1 MTAFAAKILASL
13 VTDKRFWKFI
23 GALLII
29 LVLIVTAVGTSCN
42 AHNLQNYAAGQV
54 ASDFAP
60 LVASVNSEIDNGQE
74 INTQLLYSA
83 YITLFDNQ
91 QYPDKD
97 DVRSR
102 LIKCFYAESTK
113 KVAVTDTDGNP
124 VLDEQGNKT
133 YISKK
138 VAVPVTDS
146 TRIFQNI
153 EKAFNIAIDDT
164 KRQYI
169 QNLSQMFINYSSDFL
184 SDKVSAYDSLI
195 SKYCTQYGISEY
207 TALISAIMQT
217 ESGGTGNDPMQCSE
231 SPNNKKYPQ
240 IHNGITDPDY
250 SIDIGVQY
258 FSSCLRAAKSKSPQD
273 IPAISLALQGYNF
286 GNGYISWAAK
296 KGGYSQANAAEF
308 SQIQAAKLGW
318 DSYGDENYVS
328 HVLRYYS
335 TAGGGNQAGGVLGY
349 PIQAG
354 RYTVSSPFGL
364 RADPTTGKAKFHKG
378 IDFAAPLG
386 TPIHAAETGTVIY
399 AQFGTT
405 PYTGYGNI
413 VVIRHSTSLVSM
425 YGHCSQLLVS
435 SGQIVKKGQTIALVG
450 STGDSTGNH
459 CHFEI
464 RKGGESLDP
473 MTYLK

>member
-1 MTAFAAKILASL
+1 MNAATIRLILKAL
-13 VTDKRFWKFI
+13 TDKRTWKII
-23 GALLII
+23 GSVFVVI
-29 LVLIVTAVGTSCN
+29 VLCVTAIGTSCT
-42 AHNLQNYAAGQV
+42 AHNLQTYASDKV

-102 LIKCFYAESTK
+102 LIKCFYTESTK
-113 KVAVTDTDGNP
+113 KIAVTDADGNP
-124 VLDEQGNKT
+124 VLNEQGSKT

-138 VAVPVTDS
+138 VFVPVTDS

-153 EKAFNIAIDDT
+153 EKAFGITIDDT

-195 SKYCTQYGISEY
+195 SKYCTQYGIPEY

-240 IHNGITDPDY
+240 IHNGITDPNY

-286 GNGYISWAAK
+286 GNGYISC
-296 KGGYSQANAAEF
+296 
-308 SQIQAAKLGW
+308 I
-318 DSYGDENYVS
+318 
-328 HVLRYYS
+328 YYS
-335 TAGGGNQAGGVLGY
+335 NYEHNRRKSAAGFFHYLQQL
-349 PIQAG
+349 PIWN
-354 RYTVSSPFGL
+354 TL
-364 RADPTTGKAKFHKG
+364 
-378 IDFAAPLG
+378 
-386 TPIHAAETGTVIY
+386 
-399 AQFGTT
+399 
-405 PYTGYGNI
+405 
-413 VVIRHSTSLVSM
+413 
-425 YGHCSQLLVS
+425 
-435 SGQIVKKGQTIALVG
+435 
-450 STGDSTGNH
+450 
-459 CHFEI
+459 
-464 RKGGESLDP
+464 
-473 MTYLK
+473 